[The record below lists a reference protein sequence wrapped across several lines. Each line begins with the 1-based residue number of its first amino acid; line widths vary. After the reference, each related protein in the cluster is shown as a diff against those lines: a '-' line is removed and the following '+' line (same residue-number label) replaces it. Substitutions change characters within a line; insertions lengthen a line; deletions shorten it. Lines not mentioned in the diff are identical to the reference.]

1 MLFKLAKRFLTE
13 VDKRVLWNFIYKFGW
28 KGTCTVNAF
37 SKSVKRGNNSF
48 PAFLVM
54 SITSHCNLR
63 CQGCWVTPS
72 DPPVQLSLEQMDK
85 IVVECKKNGSFFF
98 GILGGE
104 PLLHPDLFVLIE
116 KHPDAYFQV
125 FTNGTLLTDDIA
137 AEMRRLGNVT
147 PLLSVEG
154 DIVVSD
160 QRRGGTD
167 VYKQTVAG
175 LDNCRNNRLVTG
187 VATSVCRSNID
198 ELVSEEFLQELISRN
213 VHYVWYYIYRPV
225 GTDPSPELILR
236 EDEILRLRK
245 FMVEM
250 RSKYPIIIVDAYW
263 DADGNAVCPAA
274 MGLSHHIAPN
284 GDLEFCPPI
293 QFAKENISDYDSLSD
308 MFAASEFIS
317 NFKKFAADKTR
328 GCILLEDPHLMK
340 EFLEKEGAADSSGRG
355 SAYSEIASMK
365 SCAGHNIPGKEIP
378 EKSWVY
384 RFAKKKSFFGFGAYG

>member
-1 MLFKLAKRFLTE
+1 MLLKLSHRFLTE
-13 VDKRVLWNFIYKFGW
+13 VDKRLLWNFIYKFGW
-28 KGTCTVNAF
+28 KGTRTVNAF
-37 SKSVKRGNNSF
+37 SKKAAKGKNSF

-72 DPPVQLSLEQMDK
+72 EPPVQLSLEQMDK
-85 IVVECKKNGSFFF
+85 IVTECKQNGSFFF

-104 PLLHPDLFVLIE
+104 PFLHPDLFALIE
-116 KHPDAYFQV
+116 KHPDAYFQI
-125 FTNGTLLTDDIA
+125 FTNGTLLTDEIA

-147 PLLSVEG
+147 PLISVEG
-154 DIVVSD
+154 DITVSD
-160 QRRGGTD
+160 LRRGGKD
-167 VYKQTVAG
+167 VYKQTIAG
-175 LDNCRNNRLVTG
+175 LDNCRNNRLITG

-198 ELVSEEFLQELISRN
+198 ELVSEDFLKELIARN
-213 VHYVWYYIYRPV
+213 IHYVWYYIYRPV
-225 GTDPSPELILR
+225 GVNPSTELILS

-245 FMVEM
+245 FMVKM

-263 DADGNAVCPAA
+263 DAEGNAVCPGA

-293 QFAKENISDYDSLSD
+293 QFAKENISDYNSLSD
-308 MFAASEFIS
+308 MFEASDFIEH
-317 NFKKFAADKTR
+317 FKKFAAGETR
-328 GCILLEDPHLMK
+328 GCILLEDPNLMK
-340 EFLEKEGAADSSGRG
+340 EFLEKENAEDSSGRG
-355 SAYSEIASMK
+355 SAYREITAMR

-378 EKSWVY
+378 EEYWVY